1 MMNVRT
7 SSIIY
12 LVPFVLIVIAAG
24 AMASD
29 RFKVKS
35 IVIEGNEA
43 FSDKRLA
50 RLMATRTY
58 GLFSRSYFVPEVF
71 EDDLRNLVLFYQQN
85 GYIEAAVM
93 ESKVEADSTSRT
105 IAISIRIAEGE
116 LTHVEGVDIFGG
128 SVFGDGILAERIAI
142 RRGDPFKRNRVRDA
156 VLSVLSMYA
165 DRGYLDAEV
174 NPDIRINTDT
184 HRALIDFM
192 IDEGELSRIGKY
204 RIEGLEKTRPHVVMR
219 ELLLRPGDVARYADL
234 LESQRRLYL
243 TGLFRSVFVLPEPAA
258 DGDPGRKDV
267 VIQVKENES
276 VEFNLYVGYGS
287 IEKGRTRVELSNS
300 NLAGT
305 ARKLGI
311 SGKVSFIGH
320 GGEASFT
327 EPRTFGLRWRTDV
340 NGMYEYREEPGYNIE
355 RIGGRVVC
363 GHGFGKRSTVSL
375 TYRYENSDVTDI
387 TVLHVPGELEIDV
400 RSLALSMIYDTR
412 DNLFN
417 TSRGSYLELSSE
429 LAGSFLRGSEDF
441 WRVLFRLK
449 RFFHLRGSTVVA
461 SAIEVGSMDFYGESK
476 AVPLNERFYAGGPN
490 SLRGFEYR
498 EVGPLDENGT
508 PVGGTFEIIWNVLE
522 VRQALY
528 KMIGCVFF
536 VDAGTVWP
544 DAGSF
549 ETSDVRSC
557 VGIGL
562 RANTPIGILRCDW
575 GINTARREGEPW
587 SVVYFNVGQAF

>member
-7 SSIIY
+7 SSVIY

-24 AMASD
+24 AVASD
-29 RFKVKS
+29 RLKVKS

-43 FSDKRLA
+43 FSDKRLV
-50 RLMATRTY
+50 RVMATRTC

-71 EDDLRNLVLFYQQN
+71 EDDLRNLVLFHQQN
-85 GYIEAAVM
+85 GYLEAAVV
-93 ESKVEADSTSRT
+93 ESKVEADSIRRNV
-105 IAISIRIAEGE
+105 ALSIRIAEGA
-116 LTHVEGVDIFGG
+116 LTHVEGVGIFGG
-128 SVFGDGILAERIAI
+128 SVFGNGILTERIAI
-142 RRGDPFKRNRVRDA
+142 SRGDPFRRNRVRDA
-156 VLSVLSMYA
+156 VLSILSMYA

-174 NPDIRINTDT
+174 NPDIRINAKT

-192 IDEGELSRIGKY
+192 IDEGEPSRIGRY
-204 RIEGLEKTRPHVVMR
+204 RIEGLEKTRPRVVMR

-258 DGDPGRKDV
+258 DGDPGKKDV

-276 VEFNLYVGYGS
+276 VEFNLFVGYGS
-287 IEKGRTRVELSNS
+287 IEKGRAKVEISNN

-305 ARKLGI
+305 ARKLGL
-311 SGKVSFIGH
+311 SGKVSFIGY

-340 NGMYEYREEPGYNIE
+340 NGIYEYREEPGYNIE

-363 GHGFGKRSTVSL
+363 GRGFGKRSTVSL

-387 TVLHVPGELEIDV
+387 TVLHVPVELETDI
-400 RSLALSMIYDTR
+400 RSLALSLIYDTR
-412 DNLFN
+412 DNLFS

-449 RFFHLRGSTVVA
+449 RFFRLRGSTVVA
-461 SAIEVGSMDFYGESK
+461 SAIEAGSMDFYGESK

-528 KMIGCVFF
+528 KMIGGVFF
-536 VDAGTVWP
+536 IDAGTVWP
-544 DAGSF
+544 DVGSF
-549 ETSDVRSC
+549 DARDVRSC
-557 VGIGL
+557 FGIGL

-575 GINTARREGEPW
+575 GINTVRKGGEPW